1 MLTLKGK
8 SVFPGITIGPLAL
21 FHRNT
26 ISTAQRPIQ
35 DAEAEVARFQ
45 DARKVAI
52 EQLKDLYEKAL
63 EKVGEEQAAVF
74 EVHQMMLDD
83 DDYIDSIEGQIRDEM
98 LNAEAAVDRT
108 AQQLSLIHI

>member
-8 SVFPGITIGPLAL
+8 SVFPGIAIGPLAL

-26 ISTAQRPIQ
+26 VSTAVRPVE
-35 DAEAEVARFQ
+35 DAEAEVTRFQ
-45 DARKVAI
+45 KARETAI
-52 EQLKDLYEKAL
+52 AQLQGLYDKAL

-83 DDYIDSIEGQIRDEM
+83 DDYIESVETQIREEG
-98 LNAEAAVDRT
+98 LNAEAAVD
-108 AQQLSLIHI
+108 LSLIHI

>member
-8 SVFPGITIGPLAL
+8 SVSSGITIGPLAL

-26 ISTAQRPIQ
+26 ISTAVRPID
-35 DAEAEVARFQ
+35 DAEAEVSRFQ
-45 DARKVAI
+45 AARAASI
-52 EQLKDLYEKAL
+52 SQLQSLYEKAV

-83 DDYIDSIEGQIRDEM
+83 DDYVDDIVSQIRDEK
-98 LNAEAAVDRT
+98 LNAEAAVEHT
-108 AQQLSLIHI
+108 AQNFA